1 MRLHP
6 KCILWLPVFLFCWCG
21 EGAVLAQPLATA
33 EGLKDFC
40 LDEDL
45 ARGHGLSDLYC
56 VNLVAVPGLKDASG
70 FVRMIPTY
78 SPFGV
83 SVTRDGHHEYRLK
96 FTIDGLPE
104 PASLGSYQTYVAWAT
119 TPILHP
125 MQKLGAVDNGTVT
138 LDSVAFDKFLILIT
152 AERSADGAERE
163 GKIVMRGSSPSN
175 RMEAH
180 DLAQIAPLAVFS
192 SAHAHDS
199 YEHGVWRMP
208 PMHPAEGD
216 YPGMAGVQPKVDPFM
231 PGTGAAGRIE
241 AAHTHDEAAHDAAAH
256 AHVAATDD
264 TVAHTHDATAAHAH
278 DETAAHTHDET
289 AAHTHDETAAHTH
302 DKTATHTHD
311 ATAAHDAAAG
321 AHDTAA
327 DVPTASDREHVMLAQ
342 GDVFDLESGFVRRR
356 IDGKDLLMYGFNG
369 QHPGPLLDVQQ
380 DSEVTVQFTNQ
391 TDLPSAIHWHGLRLD
406 VRFDGVPLMTQKPVN
421 RGESFAYRLTFP
433 DPGIFWFH
441 PHHREDIAMDL
452 GLFANIVVRSPRE
465 DYFNPVNREEFLMLD
480 DLLLDESGIVPYGR
494 QSANFML
501 MGRFGNTFLI
511 NGKTD
516 YSLGVQKGETVRFF
530 VTNASSTRTYNLS
543 FGDARL
549 KLVGSDV
556 GKFEREE
563 WIDNV
568 VIGPAE
574 RYVVEAH
581 FEQPGTVAIENR
593 VQAINHLRGTFF
605 PEVDTLGII
614 HIAPEPA
621 EPDLSGRFEHL
632 RRHDDVIADIDAYR
646 DEFDRAVDHHLTARL
661 EVQNL
666 PAVTHQM
673 MRFDNIY
680 INPVEWSGTMPM
692 MNWATTGEEVR
703 WILEDP
709 ETGKQNMDIDWQ
721 FELGDVVKIRLK
733 NDRNA
738 FHAMQHPIHIHGQR
752 FLVLERDGVPVPNKV
767 WKDTMILSPGTT
779 ADILLELS
787 NPGKWMVHCHIAEH
801 IDSGMMFV
809 FDVR

>member
-21 EGAVLAQPLATA
+21 AGAVLAQPLTTA
-33 EGLKDFC
+33 EGPKDFC
-40 LDEDL
+40 LNEDL
-45 ARGHGLSDLYC
+45 ARAHALSDLYC
-56 VNLVAVPGLKDASG
+56 VNLVGVPALKNASG
-70 FVRMIPTY
+70 FGRMIPTY

-83 SVTRDGHHEYRLK
+83 SVTRDGHHEYRLM
-96 FTIDGLPE
+96 FLIEGLPD
-104 PASLGSYQTYVAWAT
+104 PAALGPYQTYVAWAT
-119 TPILHP
+119 TPVLHP
-125 MQKLGAVDNGTVT
+125 MQKLGIVANGWVL
-138 LDSVAFDKFLILIT
+138 LDSVAFDKFLILVT
-152 AERSADGAERE
+152 AEASPDVTERE

-192 SAHAHDS
+192 SAHTDHGHD
-199 YEHGVWRMP
+199 HGAWRMP

-231 PGTGAAGRIE
+231 PGDGAGE
-241 AAHTHDEAAHDAAAH
+241 QNTAAHAHDAAAH
-256 AHVAATDD
+256 GA
-264 TVAHTHDATAAHAH
+264 AAH
-278 DETAAHTHDET
+278 
-289 AAHTHDETAAHTH
+289 
-302 DKTATHTHD
+302 
-311 ATAAHDAAAG
+311 AHDAAAG
-321 AHDTAA
+321 VHNAA
-327 DVPTASDREHVMLAQ
+327 AEVPTAGDREHVKFSQ
-342 GDVFDLESGFVRRR
+342 GEVFDLESGFVRRTIGGR
-356 IDGKDLLMYGFNG
+356 DLLMYGFNG

-380 DSEVTVQFTNQ
+380 DSEITVRFTNR

-406 VRFDGVPLMTQKPVN
+406 VQFDGVPHMTQHPVQK
-421 RGESFAYRLTFP
+421 GESFTYQIRFP
-433 DPGIFWFH
+433 DPGVFWFH

-452 GLFANIVVRSPRE
+452 GLFANIIVRSPRE

-480 DLLLDESGIVPYGR
+480 DLLLDDHGVVPYGE

-511 NGKTD
+511 NGEID
-516 YSLGVQKGETVRFF
+516 YSLDVQRGETVRFF
-530 VTNASSTRTYNLS
+530 VTNASSTRTYNMSL
-543 FGDARL
+543 GDTKL

-563 WIDNV
+563 WVDNV

-574 RYVVEAH
+574 RYIVEAH
-581 FEQPGTVAIENR
+581 FDQAGTIAIENR
-593 VQAINHLRGTFF
+593 VQAINHLMGTFF

-614 HIAPEPA
+614 HITPEPA
-621 EPDLSGRFEHL
+621 EPNLGARFDALREHE
-632 RRHDDVIADIDAYR
+632 DVIADIDRYR
-646 DEFDRAVDHHLTARL
+646 SAFDRPIDHHLTARL
-661 EVQNL
+661 EVENL
-666 PAVTHQM
+666 PPVIYQM
-673 MRFDNIY
+673 MRFENVY
-680 INPVEWSGTMPM
+680 VNPVEWSGTMPM

-721 FELGDVVKIRLK
+721 FEVGDVVKIRLK

-752 FLVLERDGVPVPNKV
+752 FLVLERDGVPVPNLV
-767 WKDTMILSPGTT
+767 WKDTMILPPGTT

-787 NPGKWMVHCHIAEH
+787 NPGNWMVHCHIAEH
-801 IDSGMMFV
+801 IDSGMMLM
-809 FDVR
+809 FDVN